1 MKNIRDKISNLS
13 DSAFCIYHN
22 FYLAPT
28 EVENEIC
35 QKIDYIDFNL
45 SDIIFFDLDLY
56 VIKNKIERQE

>member
-13 DSAFCIYHN
+13 DSAWCIYRD
-22 FYLAPT
+22 FYLGTT

-35 QKIDYIDFNL
+35 QKLDYIDFNL

>member
-13 DSAFCIYHN
+13 DSARCVYHD

-28 EVENEIC
+28 KIENEIC
-35 QKIDYIDFNL
+35 QKIDHIDFNL